1 MHTCVFLILNLPNT
15 AEIFRRTEGSFDKT
29 CPSFQP
35 AFISLAGQV
44 ACISVCPFF
53 CRPICLPIDYSVC
66 LFVCQS
72 VGLPVAWT
80 SLDFFL
86 SAFMSIK
93 FLLSACQSVS
103 YYFFL
108 LSIDTA
114 VCLSV
119 SPAVCLYAS
128 LSFCHS
134 HCLSVPPPVGRS
146 VCWPFFLYAF
156 LPIKLSLYTFFI
168 SRSVVTSSC
177 LSVLSV
183 YMSVCLHAYL
193 CLSVGRRVCHS
204 FCLPFCQ

>member
-29 CPSFQP
+29 CPSFQL

-80 SLDFFL
+80 SLDHSFSLLLCLSNSYCLHVSRSVITSSFCRSILLSVCLLIRL
-86 SAFMSIK
+86 SA
-93 FLLSACQSVS
+93 L
-103 YYFFL
+103 
-108 LSIDTA
+108 
-114 VCLSV
+114 CLS
-119 SPAVCLYAS
+119 L
-128 LSFCHS
+128 CHS

-146 VCWPFFLYAF
+146 VCWPFFLHAF
-156 LPIKLSLYTFFI
+156 LPVKLSLYTFFI

-204 FCLPFCQ
+204 FYLPFCQ

>member
-53 CRPICLPIDYSVC
+53 CRSIGLPIDYSVC

-80 SLDFFL
+80 SLDHSFSLLLCLSNSYCLPISRSVITSSFCLSILLSVCLLVRL
-86 SAFMSIK
+86 SA
-93 FLLSACQSVS
+93 LC
-103 YYFFL
+103 
-108 LSIDTA
+108 
-114 VCLSV
+114 
-119 SPAVCLYAS
+119 

-156 LPIKLSLYTFFI
+156 LPVKLSLYTFFI

>member
-29 CPSFQP
+29 CPSFQL

-119 SPAVCLYAS
+119 SPSVCFMPVFLSLSLSVCPSARRSVGLLAILPVCLSARQTVFIYLLYQSVSRHFFLFVGFVCLYV
-128 LSFCHS
+128 
-134 HCLSVPPPVGRS
+134 CLS
-146 VCWPFFLYAF
+146 A
-156 LPIKLSLYTFFI
+156 
-168 SRSVVTSSC
+168 C
-177 LSVLSV
+177 LF
-183 YMSVCLHAYL
+183 MSVCR
-193 CLSVGRRVCHS
+193 S
-204 FCLPFCQ
+204 